1 MATLSVGG
9 TTVFDGSAT
18 QGLTSAT
25 TFPVGHV
32 LQSLTT
38 DVSSN
43 SVTCTTSANV
53 FTTVPT
59 LQVAITPSATSSK
72 ILVIVYIGAFNFS
85 STNYGIAGMGAFQR
99 KIASGSFTNIGLG
112 SGNATW
118 NGTFSLNQ
126 DSNDQYYGGLTAQ
139 CSDAP
144 STTSACTYAIGVA
157 DHNNDARTFYLN
169 RKNTTGDNPSAG
181 YFSSAITVMEVK
193 G

>member
-1 MATLSVGG
+1 
-9 TTVFDGSAT
+9 
-18 QGLTSAT
+18 
-25 TFPVGHV
+25 

-85 STNYGIAGMGAFQR
+85 SSNYGIAGMGAFQR
-99 KIASGSFTNIGLG
+99 KIASGSFTNIGIG

-126 DSNDQYYGGLTAQ
+126 ENSSQYYGGLMAQ

-144 STTSACTYAIGVA
+144 SQEGVECTYAVGVA

-169 RKNTTGDNPSAG
+169 QKNSTGNNPSNG